1 MVQSAGFWL
10 AEASWRRVACR
21 RDVACRGRDW
31 PGGAKVAGGGAA
43 GHPGA
48 PLQSPHRG
56 GLCPVDS
63 PLRPVPRLE
72 ASGGAGRGRGRA
84 VLVASGGGRGGG
96 GGDAEPGGERAP
108 IPVSGGVEASLR
120 ATREGGAGARVCAAA
135 RRAHACRGEGRSG
148 AAARRAATRSV
159 AVVRLRVT
167 AGGGA
172 GVVGVGRVVSP
183 ARDRGAAEG
192 GV

>member
-10 AEASWRRVACR
+10 AEASRRRVACR
-21 RDVACRGRDW
+21 NDVACRRRDCAA
-31 PGGAKVAGGGAA
+31 GAQVAGAGAA
-43 GHPGA
+43 GDPGA

-96 GGDAEPGGERAP
+96 GGDAEPGGERDP

-120 ATREGGAGARVCAAA
+120 ARSEERRV
-135 RRAHACRGEGRSG
+135 GKES
-148 AAARRAATRSV
+148 
-159 AVVRLRVT
+159 
-167 AGGGA
+167 
-172 GVVGVGRVVSP
+172 
-183 ARDRGAAEG
+183 
-192 GV
+192 